1 MRYTF
6 TAPMSHALSEANS
19 HAGRRGESRIRPL
32 HILLSL
38 LELNDS
44 EIIELLR
51 ALGIERLRL
60 QRAVAGSLP
69 PAGAEETGI
78 GDLPYASGAKD
89 LLQLAIAEARAEDS
103 GHLTPRYLF
112 LAILRRESRACTL
125 LEGFGI
131 TYDAVQA
138 ASGRGRTRD
147 KEDEVEQR
155 PWFTDIDPSNSTPL
169 YEQIIRTVEEAV
181 ATGRLPAGERL
192 PTVRALAKEL
202 GIAPGTV
209 GRAYTE
215 LENRGVVKADGSR
228 GTRVAPR
235 NSRSLPP
242 DERAETLDAILR
254 PAAVAA
260 FHQGAKAQEVRNAL
274 ERAMRGIYYS

>member
-19 HAGRRGESRIRPL
+19 HARGRGEARIRPL
-32 HILLSL
+32 HILLAL

-44 EIIELLR
+44 EIIETMR

-60 QRAVAGSLP
+60 QRAVAGTLP
-69 PAGAEETGI
+69 PMAAQKPGS

-89 LLQLAIAEARAEDS
+89 LLQLAIAEARSEDS
-103 GHLTPRYLF
+103 AHLTPRYLF

-131 TYDAVQA
+131 TYDKVQA
-138 ASGRGRTRD
+138 ASGRGRSRD
-147 KEDEVEQR
+147 EEAEREPR
-155 PWFTDIDPSNSTPL
+155 PWFADIDPSDSAPL

-192 PTVRALAKEL
+192 PTVRALAKKL

-228 GTRVAPR
+228 GTRVVPR
-235 NSRSLPP
+235 DSRALPP

-260 FHQGAKAQEVRNAL
+260 FHLGAKAQEVRNAL
-274 ERAMRGIYYS
+274 ERAMRGIFHS